1 MSITVCGLD
10 MGISNTSSICVLR
23 GDKWNID
30 CVKIEAIQSISAP
43 DLEHVVARYNAIYKP
58 NLFIMELNG
67 PGGTFAPYIERN
79 QPQIPLATIDV
90 ATPLPE
96 GYELKIWDDIVVDS
110 TMVLNI
116 RAAMYWILRLM
127 FRDQK
132 IKLYFDDEELEVQLG
147 TLQWDVD
154 TNRGDK
160 IYMVNKKKLKFKSS
174 ELDSEPFSKSPDKA
188 DSLALA
194 ILAYTIIMQ
203 NEIDENIE
211 FGQSVDEN
219 DIIDPIT
226 AGFFQL
232 DQITEEAVN

>member
-1 MSITVCGLD
+1 
-10 MGISNTSSICVLR
+10 MGITGYSAVCVLQ
-23 GDKWNID
+23 GDGWNIR
-30 CVKIEAIQSISAP
+30 CLKIEAFHSISSP
-43 DLEHVVARYNAIYKP
+43 DLEHAIARCSALYNPK
-58 NLFIMELNG
+58 LFLMEQNG
-67 PGGTFAPYIERN
+67 PGATFAPYIERN

-90 ATPLPE
+90 ALPLPE
-96 GYELKIWDDIVVDS
+96 NYTLKLWDDQEI
-110 TMVLNI
+110 TGQLVLNI

-132 IKLYFDDEELEVQLG
+132 IKLYFEDEELGVQLQ
-147 TLQWDVD
+147 TLLWQNDQV
-154 TNRGDK
+154 RGDK

-203 NEIDENIE
+203 QEIDENAE
-211 FGQSVDEN
+211 FGQEVNEN
-219 DIIDPIT
+219 DVIDPIA